1 MEQKYQANHDQ
12 IAPKV
17 FDESHRF
24 VNLFFFEI
32 YEILLILFCFIEV
45 YLFSMKKIIF
55 IILTILQSVAS
66 SAQSKSFDVLLRS
79 MIKKTVPIIKVDEL
93 ESKKNEVVL
102 LDARELNEYEVSH
115 LKNARHVGFNNFSLE
130 SVKDIPKTAPIV
142 VYCSIGVRS
151 EKIGEKLVAAG
162 YSNVRNCYGSIFE
175 WVNQGNEVVD
185 MQDKPTKKIHAY
197 NKKWGVWV
205 NKGEKV
211 Y

>member
-1 MEQKYQANHDQ
+1 
-12 IAPKV
+12 
-17 FDESHRF
+17 
-24 VNLFFFEI
+24 
-32 YEILLILFCFIEV
+32 
-45 YLFSMKKIIF
+45 MKKIIF
-55 IILTILQSVAS
+55 IVLALLQSTAS
-66 SAQSKSFDVLLRS
+66 LAQSKSFDVLLRGL
-79 MIKKTVPIIKVDEL
+79 IKKTVPIIKVQEL
-93 ESKKNEVVL
+93 KSKSTDVVL
-102 LDARELNEYEVSH
+102 LDTRELDEFAVSH

-151 EKIGEKLVAAG
+151 EKIGEKLLAAG
-162 YSNVRNCYGSIFE
+162 YTNVKNCYGSIFE

-185 MQDKPTKKIHAY
+185 MQNKPTQKIHAY